1 MPSGQPAGRRRCLF
15 PSTQLTRYS
24 SRPNIDPLQGQS
36 LAMDRQAS
44 GQSSSSATM
53 VGQTVSHYKIL
64 GKLGGGG
71 MGVVYEAEDT
81 RLGRHVAIKF
91 LPDNLTGDAKAM
103 ERFEREARAASLLNH
118 PSICTIHEVED
129 HNGHPFI
136 VMEKLEGVSL
146 KQRIRGNPMDVDD
159 LLEVALQV
167 ADALSA
173 SHAKG
178 IIHRDIKPAN
188 IFITSTG
195 QTKVL
200 DFGLA
205 KLLRN
210 EKLATSEET
219 PIEDSLTAVGVIPG
233 TAVYMSPEQARS
245 EELDPR
251 TDLFSFGVVLYEMAT
266 GKKPFTGNNVVMT
279 LDAVLHTK
287 PPSPITLNPRL
298 PKELE
303 CIIGK
308 AMEKDRNKRYA
319 TASEMKADLQHLKK
333 ETESGLT
340 RTAGRATAP
349 VRVLTNTFQTPGK
362 RQSYLLL
369 AVTALLITVLAA
381 VGTWFIKHRAAV
393 MGAGSKNAIAVLPLQ
408 NLNGDFSV
416 DYLRFALADEIAN
429 TLTYSRT
436 LDVRP
441 SAVTRKY
448 VNADL
453 DPQQVGRDLHVG
465 TVLTGHFQK
474 QGNHLLVT
482 LEAIETGTER
492 LLWQTNLTGS
502 TQDLIGMQQQLA
514 KQVRQGLL
522 PMLGAAG
529 GFLETSTRPNNQEA
543 YDLYLRSV
551 ALSHD
556 AAPNRD
562 AIKSLEHVVELDPNY
577 APAWAEVGQRYY
589 YDATYSNGGEQ
600 MFQHSNVALERA
612 LALDPNLIAAASQLI
627 VNRVDRG
634 ELTKAFEAATT
645 LAKRRPEN
653 DQAHFTL
660 GYVQRYA
667 GMLEESTRQCDT
679 ALTLAPGNFQFRSCA
694 WAFMELGKFDRA
706 RDFIQLDAGSEWA
719 NYITRSLLLR
729 EGRTAEAREAVK
741 HMSNAPHYHRDL
753 MEACVGLR
761 PQSELDRMA
770 HDAETSQPSDPDP
783 ELSYYQGAIFA
794 YCGKKA
800 AAFHMLKTAIELN
813 YCAYSNL
820 LSDPLLRGLHSD
832 RQ

>member
-1 MPSGQPAGRRRCLF
+1 M
-15 PSTQLTRYS
+15 
-24 SRPNIDPLQGQS
+24 I
-36 LAMDRQAS
+36 
-44 GQSSSSATM
+44 
-53 VGQTVSHYKIL
+53 GQTISHYRIL

-91 LPDNLTGDAKAM
+91 LPDNLTGDSKAM
-103 ERFEREARAASLLNH
+103 ERFEREARAASQLNH

-136 VMEKLEGVSL
+136 VMEKLEGESL
-146 KQRIRGNPMDVDD
+146 KQHIRGKAMDIDE
-159 LLEVALQV
+159 LLDVGIQV

-188 IFITSTG
+188 IFLTSSG

-210 EKLATSEET
+210 DRLATSEET
-219 PIEDSLTAVGVIPG
+219 PVEDSLTAVGVIPG

-245 EELDPR
+245 DELDPR

-266 GKKPFTGNNVVMT
+266 GKKPFIGNNVVMT

-287 PPSPITLNPRL
+287 PPSPMGLNPAM

-303 CIIGK
+303 GIIGK
-308 AMEKDRNKRYA
+308 AMEKDRDKRYA
-319 TASEMKADLQHLKK
+319 SAAEMKADLQRLKK

-340 RTAGRATAP
+340 RTGVKETTK
-349 VRVLTNTFQTPGK
+349 RVVTKTFQTPGK
-362 RQSYLLL
+362 QQSYLLL
-369 AVTALLITVLAA
+369 VVSALLVTVLAA
-381 VGTWFIKHRAAV
+381 VGTWFIKHRASV
-393 MGAGSKNAIAVLPLQ
+393 MGGASKNAIAVLPLQ

-453 DPQQVGRDLHVG
+453 DPQQVGKELHVG

-492 LLWQTNLTGS
+492 LVWQTNLTGS
-502 TQDLIGMQQQLA
+502 TQDLIGVQQQLA

-529 GFLETSTRPNNQEA
+529 GFLETGTRPNNQEA

-551 ALSHD
+551 AVPHD
-556 AAPNRD
+556 STPNKE
-562 AIKSLEHVVELDPNY
+562 AIRMLERTVGMDPTY
-577 APAWAEVGQRYY
+577 APAWENLGLRYY
-589 YDATYSNGGEQ
+589 YDATYSTGGEEV
-600 MFQHSNVALERA
+600 FQRSNAAYERA
-612 LALDPNLIAAASQLI
+612 LTLDPNRMIAAGQLI
-627 VNRVDRG
+627 TNRVERG
-634 ELTKAFEAATT
+634 ELAKAYQSAQE
-645 LAKRRPEN
+645 LVKRRPESA
-653 DQAHFTL
+653 QAHFTL
-660 GYVQRYA
+660 AVVQRYG
-667 GMLEESTRQCDT
+667 GMLEESAKQCET
-679 ALTLAPGNFQFRSCA
+679 ALTLDPGNYQFRSCA
-694 WAFMELGKFDRA
+694 WVFMELSRFDRA
-706 RDFIQLDAGSEWA
+706 IDFIRLDAGSEWA
-719 NYITRSLLLR
+719 AYVTPSLLLR
-729 EGRTAEAREAVK
+729 QGKVAEAREAVK
-741 HMSNAPHYHRDL
+741 RMSPSPHYHRDL
-753 MEACVGLR
+753 LEACLG
-761 PQSELDRMA
+761 PQPSAELDRLA
-770 HDAETSQPSDPDP
+770 QVAETGQPSDPDP
-783 ELSYYQGAIFA
+783 ELAYYQGAIMA
-794 YCGKKA
+794 WCGKKQA
-800 AAFHMLKTAIELN
+800 ALHMLKTAVELN

-820 LSDPLLRGLHSD
+820 LSDPLLKGLRSE
-832 RQ
+832 RQFDEVLTAAHECQQAMQAPSAPPSH

>member
-1 MPSGQPAGRRRCLF
+1 
-15 PSTQLTRYS
+15 
-24 SRPNIDPLQGQS
+24 
-36 LAMDRQAS
+36 MDRETS
-44 GQSSSSATM
+44 GQSSSSATLI
-53 VGQTVSHYKIL
+53 GQTVSHYRIL

-71 MGVVYEAEDT
+71 MGVVYEAEDM

-91 LPDNLTGDAKAM
+91 LPDNLTGDSKAM

-136 VMEKLEGVSL
+136 VMEKLEGESL
-146 KQRIRGNPMDVDD
+146 KQHIRGKAMDLDE
-159 LLEVALQV
+159 LLDVGIQV

-188 IFITSTG
+188 IFLTSSG

-210 EKLATSEET
+210 ERMATSEET

-266 GKKPFTGNNVVMT
+266 GKKPFSGNNVVMT

-287 PPSPITLNPRL
+287 PPSPLTLNPTI

-303 CIIGK
+303 AIIGK
-308 AMEKDRNKRYA
+308 AMEKDRSKRYA
-319 TASEMKADLQHLKK
+319 TAVEMKADLQHLKK

-340 RTAGRATAP
+340 RTSGRETSVKRASTK
-349 VRVLTNTFQTPGK
+349 TFQSSSK
-362 RQSYLLL
+362 RQKYLLIG
-369 AVTALLITVLAA
+369 VSALLVTVLAA
-381 VGTWFIKHRAAV
+381 VGTWFIKHRAANIES
-393 MGAGSKNAIAVLPLQ
+393 AKNSIAVLPLQ

-416 DYLRFALADEIAN
+416 DYLRYALADEIAT

-441 SAVTRKY
+441 STVTRKY
-448 VNADL
+448 VGADL
-453 DPQQVGRDLHVG
+453 DLKQVGRELHVA

-474 QGNHLLVT
+474 QGTNLMVAV
-482 LEAIETGTER
+482 EAIETGTER
-492 LLWQTNLTGS
+492 LVWQTNRTGS
-502 TQDLIGMQQQLA
+502 TQDLIGMQDKLA
-514 KQVRQGLL
+514 KDVRQGLL

-543 YDLYLRSV
+543 YDLYLRST
-551 ALSHD
+551 AASHD
-556 AAPNRD
+556 SAPTRD
-562 AIKSLEHVVELDPNY
+562 AIKSLERAVELDPNY
-577 APAWAEVGQRYY
+577 APAWAELGQRYY

-600 MFQHSNVALERA
+600 TFQDSNAALERA
-612 LALDPNLIAAASQLI
+612 LALDANLIAAASQLI

-634 ELTKAFEAATT
+634 ELGKAYQAASA
-645 LAKRRPEN
+645 LAQRRPEN
-653 DQAHFTL
+653 AVAHFTL

-667 GMLEESTRQCDT
+667 GMLEEATRQCDT
-679 ALTLAPGNFQFRSCA
+679 ALTLAPGNYQFRSCA

-706 RDFIQLDAGSEWA
+706 RDFIQVDAGSEWA
-719 NYITRSLLLR
+719 KDAIPSLLLR
-729 EGRTAEAREAVK
+729 EGRLAEAREAVK
-741 HMSNAPHYHRDL
+741 HMTDVPQHHREL
-753 MEACVGLR
+753 LEACVGLR
-761 PQSELDRMA
+761 PPSELDRMA
-770 HDAETSQPSDPDP
+770 HDAETSQGSDPDP
-783 ELSYYQGAIFA
+783 EASYYQGAIYA
-794 YCGKKA
+794 YCNKKDA
-800 AAFHMLKTAIELN
+800 ALHMLKTAIESN

-832 RQ
+832 RRFDELLTAAHNCQQAVQAAATPQTH